1 MIGLGTLINTATV
14 LVGGTVGIA
23 MGNKIPD
30 RVRTIVVQ
38 VIGMLTIG
46 LGLSDLLK
54 THNMVFPLLGMVF
67 GAVIGE
73 VLRIEDRLEGI
84 GEIIRKRF
92 AKRQDPGPFIS
103 GFVTASLLFCIGPLT
118 ILGAI
123 QDASGATI
131 GTNPTQLFSV
141 GSAGNYEL
149 TITDFCGN
157 SDSSLFL
164 ITEPP
169 AIVFVG
175 PQDLCTGIDSEVLVS
190 GGLEPYVFAPSAPA
204 AFFVNAITNSVFGTA
219 GGTYDM
225 TVTDACNQSGVVP
238 FILTVCDTE
247 EPNILLINA
256 DEYDN
261 ESFIIKGLESFP
273 NSQLRIYNRWG
284 GLMYESLNYSNDN
297 PWNGTDV
304 EDGVYFWIFNRSDGI
319 SREGYVHVMHK
330 KP

>member
-73 VLRIEDRLEGI
+73 VLRIEDRLEGL

-123 QDASGATI
+123 QDASGAT
-131 GTNPTQLFSV
+131 PQL
-141 GSAGNYEL
+141 Y
-149 TITDFCGN
+149 
-157 SDSSLFL
+157 
-164 ITEPP
+164 
-169 AIVFVG
+169 
-175 PQDLCTGIDSEVLVS
+175 
-190 GGLEPYVFAPSAPA
+190 
-204 AFFVNAITNSVFGTA
+204 
-219 GGTYDM
+219 
-225 TVTDACNQSGVVP
+225 
-238 FILTVCDTE
+238 
-247 EPNILLINA
+247 
-256 DEYDN
+256 
-261 ESFIIKGLESFP
+261 IIKGTLDGFMSVIFGAIHGVGVLFSAVSVFIVQGTLTLFGTRLDSLL
-273 NSQLRIYNRWG
+273 NDRMRIELFATG
-284 GLMYESLNYSNDN
+284 GLAVMAIGLNLLEIKKIRLGSLLPGLIITPILVKLFAD
-297 PWNGTDV
+297 GT
-304 EDGVYFWIFNRSDGI
+304 GLLR
-319 SREGYVHVMHK
+319 
-330 KP
+330 